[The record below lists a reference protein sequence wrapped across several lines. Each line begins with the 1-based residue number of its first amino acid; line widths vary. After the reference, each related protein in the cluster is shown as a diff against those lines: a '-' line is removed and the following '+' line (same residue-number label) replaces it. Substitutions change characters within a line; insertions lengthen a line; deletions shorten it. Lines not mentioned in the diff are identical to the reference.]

1 LVGSTKDLKPDNS
14 SRLSRIGGFYRNMSS
29 LAAKHT
35 HCERGSYNQIYNDLG
50 CNTNID
56 KCKFML
62 IYMNM

>member
-1 LVGSTKDLKPDNS
+1 M
-14 SRLSRIGGFYRNMSS
+14 GGAYRNTSS

-35 HCERGSYNQIYNDLG
+35 HRGMGSYNQIYNDLG